1 MARTKLQLP
10 DRFHFITEIP
20 VRIQDIN
27 YGGHLGNDSV
37 LSLIHEA
44 RVQFLHHF
52 GYSEQNVDGAGI
64 IMVDAAINY
73 KAEGFYGMTL
83 RIEVAVA
90 EIESCGCDLSY
101 RLSDVSTG
109 KEIARAKT
117 GIVFF
122 DYEKKKPIPT
132 PDRFRELFSVN

>member
-1 MARTKLQLP
+1 MARIKLQLP
-10 DRFHFITEIP
+10 DRNHFITEIP
-20 VRIQDIN
+20 VRIADIN
-27 YGGHLGNDSV
+27 YGGHIGNDSV
-37 LSLIHEA
+37 LSLMHEA

-52 GYSEQNVDGAGI
+52 GYREQDVDGAGI
-64 IMVDAAINY
+64 IMVDAVINY

-90 EIESCGCDLSY
+90 EIESHGCDLYY

-122 DYEKKKPIPT
+122 DYETKKPMPT
-132 PDRFRELFSVN
+132 PDRFRDLFSLK